1 MSDVL
6 YESSKRVETLLDR
19 FSAYPPATGA
29 RTDAE
34 EIVRVVSGLYG
45 ECLRRMVSVLREDMG
60 EHATALLKRCCE
72 DPLTASLLITH
83 ELHPVPLEQRV
94 EDAISRFEG
103 VRAVTITE
111 ELVELRV
118 DGPADLVPKVEQAI
132 YAAAPEVLAVRAAGA
147 TISLLDIA

>member
-45 ECLRRMVSVLREDMG
+45 ECLRRMVSALGEDMG
-60 EHATALLKRCCE
+60 DRAPALLERCCE
-72 DPLTASLLITH
+72 DPLVASLLITH
-83 ELHPVPLEQRV
+83 ELHPVPLAQRV
-94 EDAISRFEG
+94 QRAIARFDG
-103 VRAVTITE
+103 VQAVAITE
-111 ELVELRV
+111 DLVELRV
-118 DGPADLVPKVEQAI
+118 DGPADLVPKVEQAV